1 MVTACQ
7 LKLMKLKL
15 MTINNKLISID
26 KRYKLTSK
34 DIEEMNVL
42 RGQGKTLED
51 LSKNFKVSQAT
62 VLYWTDKK
70 QRKKQRLKNAKRR
83 KKGLELKKS
92 IEKDTEK
99 RKLRWSVVPQNMWV
113 NRYHSAKGE
122 KRSKRHKIIGVS
134 VSIVKKHKHKFNS
147 PNSKIKLD

>member
-1 MVTACQ
+1 
-7 LKLMKLKL
+7 
-15 MTINNKLISID
+15 MTQDKLISID
-26 KRYKLTSK
+26 KRYKLTFK

-51 LSKNFKVSQAT
+51 LSKRFKVSQAT

-70 QRKKQRLKNAKRR
+70 QREKQRLKNAKRR

-92 IEKDTEK
+92 VEKDAEK

-122 KRSKRHKIIGVS
+122 KRSKRHKIVGVS
-134 VSIVKKHKHKFNS
+134 VPIVKKHRHKFNA

>member
-1 MVTACQ
+1 MSG
-7 LKLMKLKL
+7 
-15 MTINNKLISID
+15 MTQDKLISID

-34 DIEEMNVL
+34 DIEKMNVL

-70 QRKKQRLKNAKRR
+70 QREKQRLKNAKRR
-83 KKGLELKKS
+83 KKGVELKKS

-134 VSIVKKHKHKFNS
+134 VSIVKKHRHKFNA

>member
-1 MVTACQ
+1 
-7 LKLMKLKL
+7 
-15 MTINNKLISID
+15 MTQDKLISID

-51 LSKNFKVSQAT
+51 LSKRFKVSQAT

-70 QRKKQRLKNAKRR
+70 QREKQRLKNAKRR

-99 RKLRWSVVPQNMWV
+99 RKLRWSVGPQNMGV

-122 KRSKRHKIIGVS
+122 KRSKRHKIVGVS
-134 VSIVKKHKHKFNS
+134 VPIVKKHRHKFNA

>member
-1 MVTACQ
+1 MSGKIQ
-7 LKLMKLKL
+7 D
-15 MTINNKLISID
+15 KLISID

-34 DIEEMNVL
+34 DIEEINVL
-42 RGQGKTLED
+42 RGQGKTLKD
-51 LSKNFKVSQAT
+51 LAKYFKISQAT

-70 QRKKQRLKNAKRR
+70 QREKQRLKNAKRR

-92 IEKDTEK
+92 VEKDAEK

-113 NRYHSAKGE
+113 NRYHSAKNE

>member
-1 MVTACQ
+1 MSGKIQ
-7 LKLMKLKL
+7 D
-15 MTINNKLISID
+15 KLISID

-34 DIEEMNVL
+34 DIEEINVL
-42 RGQGKTLED
+42 RGQGKTLKD
-51 LSKNFKVSQAT
+51 LAKYFKISQET

-70 QRKKQRLKNAKRR
+70 QREKQRLKNAKRR

-92 IEKDTEK
+92 VEKDTEK

-122 KRSKRHKIIGVS
+122 KRSKRHKIVGVS

>member
-1 MVTACQ
+1 MPV
-7 LKLMKLKL
+7 
-15 MTINNKLISID
+15 NNKLISID

-51 LSKNFKVSQAT
+51 LSKRFKVSQAT

-70 QRKKQRLKNAKRR
+70 QREKQRLKNAKRR
-83 KKGLELKKS
+83 KKGIELKKS

-122 KRSKRHKIIGVS
+122 KRSKRHKIVGVS
-134 VSIVKKHKHKFNS
+134 VPIVKKHKHKFNA

>member
-1 MVTACQ
+1 MSGKIQ
-7 LKLMKLKL
+7 D
-15 MTINNKLISID
+15 KLISID

-34 DIEEMNVL
+34 DIEEINVL
-42 RGQGKTLED
+42 RGQGKTLKD
-51 LSKNFKVSQAT
+51 LAKYFKISQAT

-70 QRKKQRLKNAKRR
+70 QREKQRLKNAKRR

-92 IEKDTEK
+92 VEKDAEK

-113 NRYHSAKGE
+113 NRYHSAKNE
-122 KRSKRHKIIGVS
+122 KRSKRHKIVGVS

>member
-1 MVTACQ
+1 MSGKIQ
-7 LKLMKLKL
+7 D
-15 MTINNKLISID
+15 KLISID

-34 DIEEMNVL
+34 DIEEINVL
-42 RGQGKTLED
+42 RGQGKTLKD
-51 LSKNFKVSQAT
+51 LAKYFKISQAT

-70 QRKKQRLKNAKRR
+70 QREKQRLKNAKRR

-92 IEKDTEK
+92 VEKDTEK